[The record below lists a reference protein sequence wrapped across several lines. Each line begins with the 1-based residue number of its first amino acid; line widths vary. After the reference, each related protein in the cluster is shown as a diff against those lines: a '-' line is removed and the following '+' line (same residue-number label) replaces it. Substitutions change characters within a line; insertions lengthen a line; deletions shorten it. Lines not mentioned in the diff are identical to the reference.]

1 MTCNNAGQ
9 IIQVPVVA
17 NTPRPTKTP
26 TISMPLVPD
35 TEDVTLKFALT
46 GLPNDVDITKLKEN
60 VLDAIKIILA
70 KLMKRVPSM
79 SMQISQINERVCRGR
94 RLLRQRSTVYNN
106 EQPIP
111 SRHNEQLKSKSVGVE
126 RKLKDVSVCY
136 VIEIVNDDSG
146 EDYEPLIVTEVRDSY
161 EVILDEIR

>member
-9 IIQVPVVA
+9 IIQVPVPVA

-35 TEDVTLKFALT
+35 TEDVTLKFSLT

-70 KLMKRVPSM
+70 KHPVP

-94 RLLRQRSTVYNN
+94 RLLRRRSTVYNN

-111 SRHNEQLKSKSVGVE
+111 RHNEQLKSKSVGVE

-136 VIEIVNDDSG
+136 VIEVVNDDSG
-146 EDYEPLIVTEVRDSY
+146 QDYEPLIVTEVRDSY

>member
-9 IIQVPVVA
+9 IQAPVA

-46 GLPNDVDITKLKEN
+46 GLPNGVDISKLKEN
-60 VLDAIKIILA
+60 VLEAIKIILA
-70 KLMKRVPSM
+70 KLTKRVPSL
-79 SMQISQINERVCRGR
+79 QISQINERVCRGR
-94 RLLRQRSTVYNN
+94 RLLRRRSAVYNN
-106 EQPIP
+106 EQQPIP
-111 SRHNEQLKSKSVGVE
+111 RHNEQLKSKSVGMAQ

-136 VIEIVNDDSG
+136 VIEVVNDDSG
-146 EDYEPLIVTEVRDSY
+146 QDYEPLIVTEARDSY

>member
-9 IIQVPVVA
+9 ISQVPVVA

-60 VLDAIKIILA
+60 FW
-70 KLMKRVPSM
+70 
-79 SMQISQINERVCRGR
+79 
-94 RLLRQRSTVYNN
+94 RS
-106 EQPIP
+106 
-111 SRHNEQLKSKSVGVE
+111 
-126 RKLKDVSVCY
+126 
-136 VIEIVNDDSG
+136 
-146 EDYEPLIVTEVRDSY
+146 
-161 EVILDEIR
+161 

>member
-9 IIQVPVVA
+9 IIQVPAA

-46 GLPNDVDITKLKEN
+46 GLPNDVEITKLKEN
-60 VLDAIKIILA
+60 VLDAIKMILA
-70 KLMKRVPSM
+70 KMIKRVPSL
-79 SMQISQINERVCRGR
+79 QVTQINERVCRGR
-94 RLLRQRSTVYNN
+94 RLLRRRSTVYNN

-136 VIEIVNDDSG
+136 VIEVVNDDSG
-146 EDYEPLIVTEVRDSY
+146 QDYEPLIVTEVRDSY